1 MSKQHI
7 FHLQMFNEASS
18 ARTDASG
25 FTPLS
30 QTILDVYSKEIEFE
44 AQPVLR
50 FEQFAVKKVDLSSAP
65 GLTIKI
71 TAYDNLTPGG
81 RLDEGVAM
89 TTQELSTSQKD
100 ISVYEYGNAIAVTEL
115 LLQASFDDVMSSS
128 ARLLGLDYAKTVDT
142 LLRDTVLDC
151 NSVVLAGDHTSRE
164 DLTDTD
170 LFDSTVVKDAVEI
183 LATNN
188 AGKYNN
194 DYYVCFIHPH
204 HARGIRDDSEFQNVT
219 AYGKQYAG
227 EIGRIH
233 DVVFIETTQ
242 MPYNDQTESEEAND
256 DSGTLAF
263 NVYKAVMFG
272 ENAYGFAVALP
283 VEMRDGGVEDFGR
296 IHKLAWYAI
305 FGAGILHDDN
315 IVRIETR

>member
-7 FHLQMFNEASS
+7 FHLQMFNETSS